1 MTRRIRFA
9 LSLVLVSFALTASA
23 CASATG
29 PSTETCD
36 QSNPVTCHH

>member
-9 LSLVLVSFALTASA
+9 LSLVLVSFALAAPA
-23 CASATG
+23 CASATR
-29 PSTETCD
+29 PATETCD